1 MHVLEQSMS
10 DGKLLTF
17 VKELSL
23 LLEQKPSEPVIF
35 TKGKKLLEHLIAV
48 DD

>member
-1 MHVLEQSMS
+1 MS

-23 LLEQKPSEPVIF
+23 LLEQKPSEAVIF
-35 TKGKKLLEHLIAV
+35 TEGKKITRESHCRR
-48 DD
+48 